1 MKNKLRFIIIDDDPT
16 NNFIAEHLIKR
27 VFKDIEIISFLYP
40 EESLTFIENEYAG
53 QKEQIKT
60 IMLLDINMP
69 ILTGWDVLEKFKE
82 FPASIHSQFRVY
94 IHSSSVSKQDLVLAE
109 EDPYVRDYVLKPLTN
124 DYLLKLKI
132 ELEESPWV
140 D

>member
-27 VFKDIEIISFLYP
+27 VFKEAEIISFLYP
-40 EESLTFIENEYAG
+40 EESLTFIENEYAE
-53 QKEQIKT
+53 QKEQVKT

-69 ILTGWDVLEKFKE
+69 ILTGWEVLEKFKE
-82 FPASIHSQFRVY
+82 FPETIHSQFRIY
-94 IHSSSVSKQDLVLAE
+94 IHSSSVSKQDLVQAE
-109 EDPYVRDYVLKPLTN
+109 EDPFVRDYILKPLSN
-124 DYLLKLKI
+124 AYLLKLQA
-132 ELEESPWV
+132 ELEEFPWE